1 MSTPELERAG
11 NARIGARAARVEG
24 FPAMAAFLITGNPGS
39 GKTTIAQELLR
50 RGVIAVDADETGHW
64 GTTSG
69 APVRQAEHASDE
81 WLLGHRWV
89 WSRPRIEH
97 VIRPHVAAGR
107 HIFLCGIA
115 MNQRDMLDLFATV
128 FLLSIDHETQL
139 RRLDTP
145 DNADRNQA
153 QRTQILEGR
162 ATFEREMRAAGA
174 VALDGSQPTAE
185 LAGRIHDEVSRLRRP
200 R

>member
-1 MSTPELERAG
+1 MS
-11 NARIGARAARVEG
+11 
-24 FPAMAAFLITGNPGS
+24 AFLITGNPGS
-39 GKTTIAQELLR
+39 GKTTLAQALTR
-50 RGVIAVDADETGHW
+50 RGLIAVDADETAHW
-64 GTTSG
+64 ETTSG
-69 APVRQAEHASDE
+69 VRVSQPQHASDE

-115 MNQRDMLDLFATV
+115 MNQRDMFDLFATV

-145 DNADRNQA
+145 DNADRNEA
-153 QRTQILEGR
+153 QRTQILDGR
-162 ATFEREMRAAGA
+162 ETFERQMRAAGA
-174 VALDGSQPTAE
+174 VVLDGRQPTAE
-185 LAGRIHDEVSRLRRP
+185 LASRIHHEVSAMRRWG
-200 R
+200 

>member
-1 MSTPELERAG
+1 
-11 NARIGARAARVEG
+11 V
-24 FPAMAAFLITGNPGS
+24 PAHLITGNPGS
-39 GKTTIAQELLR
+39 GKTTVAHELTRQGL
-50 RGVIAVDADETGHW
+50 IAVDADETARW
-64 GTTSG
+64 ETTSG
-69 APVRQAEHASDE
+69 VPVEQPAHATDE

-97 VIRPHVAAGR
+97 VIAPHVAAGR

-145 DNADRNQA
+145 DNADRNAA
-153 QRTQILEGR
+153 QRAQILDGR
-162 ATFEREMRAAGA
+162 ETFERQMREAGA
-174 VALDGSQPTAE
+174 VVLDGSRPTRE
-185 LAGRIHDEVSRLRRP
+185 LASRIVAEAQGSEP
-200 R
+200 